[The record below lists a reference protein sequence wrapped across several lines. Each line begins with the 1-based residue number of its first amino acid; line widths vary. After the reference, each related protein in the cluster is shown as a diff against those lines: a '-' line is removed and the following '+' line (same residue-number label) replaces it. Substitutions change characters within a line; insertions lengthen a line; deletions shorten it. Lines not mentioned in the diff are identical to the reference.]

1 MINVAR
7 VVLIL
12 VGLVGAFLVIEG
24 LGMIHAGV
32 NIVLPG
38 LGLVV
43 GGGAVLLLGLLIIAF
58 AAAALIL
65 LSRARPY
72 R

>member
-12 VGLVGAFLVIEG
+12 IGLVGVPLVAAG
-24 LGMIHAGV
+24 LWMILGGMS
-32 NIVLPG
+32 IVLPG

-43 GGGAVLLLGLLIIAF
+43 GGGGVLLLGLLIIAF
-58 AAAALIL
+58 AAASLIL